1 MKFIKYLILVL
12 IVLFTIAYLGIK
24 DNLDPLDRKIIEHK
38 IYTIGDKNYEKALK
52 EGKSIVKFGQLFWG
66 LYPGGLAFKN
76 EEKAKQYI
84 LKNKNLLDRFS
95 SGWAIFELSGDYLL
109 DTKEIKGQRY
119 LNKSLFIKRVVYSSK

>member
-12 IVLFTIAYLGIK
+12 IILSLIVYLGIK
-24 DNLDPLDRKIIEHK
+24 DNLNPLNRKVISHK
-38 IYTIGDKNYEKALK
+38 IYTIGDKNYKKALE
-52 EGKSIVKFGQLFWG
+52 EGKSIVKFGELFWG

-84 LKNKNLLDRFS
+84 LKNKSLLDKFS

-109 DTKEIKGQRY
+109 DTKEIKGQKY
-119 LNKSLFIKRVVYSSK
+119 LNKPLFIKRVVYSSK